1 MWSGAYA
8 QAVKVYGQTSTKG
21 KPLSDVLIVVFEN
34 DSFYKKINTD
44 RKGKY
49 RFSVEDKAY
58 TILYYKPGYAPQQVR
73 IVNKLD
79 ADVQLIPFN
88 MDMDSSEGSP
98 DTVMARS
105 GLLDMANPHM
115 AVTYI
120 SYLYRYER
128 KHIGQRKDTSARTL
142 RHMLIERA
150 LDEQRRFESYRRRDS
165 LIHDSNNRDQVVTIT
180 IGPDKYEMQ
189 TSLKGEKRYFKNDK
203 PVTEMTYLFETTRRY
218 EGVLKNKK
226 DVKDFKKYDPN
237 RNSKKHRH

>member
-1 MWSGAYA
+1 LWSGAYA

-49 RFSVEDKAY
+49 RFRVEDKAY

-105 GLLDMANPHM
+105 GLLDIANPHM

-128 KHIGQRKDTSARTL
+128 KHIGRRKDTSARTL
-142 RHMLIERA
+142 SHILIERA
-150 LDEQRRFESYRRRDS
+150 LDEQRRFENYRRSDT
-165 LIHDSNNRDQVVTIT
+165 LIQGSNSKDKLVTIA
-180 IGPDKYEMQ
+180 IGPHKYEMQ
-189 TSLKGEKRYFKNDK
+189 TSQKGEKRYFKNDK

-226 DVKDFKKYDPN
+226 DVRDFKQYDPH
-237 RNSKKHRH
+237 RNIGKHRH